1 MKQIIPSITVF
12 CSIVIM
18 LNSCAVGKNAVDNP
32 KAEAENKSEIPGLCF
47 VQMNDGSIKQYGSL
61 KLVTG
66 VLKTPHLLADDKVI
80 INSKDIMAYQSN
92 RHYAVAAKILTSAK
106 KGYVAVETL
115 PGFAVKVISGKLN
128 VYSRKYYNGANT
140 VDEYFLQSGNDGY
153 IIAYT
158 KDVLKGML
166 KEDAKAL
173 EYFNSKS
180 KVLPK
185 SKKLFATIEMYNN
198 SQMVTKN

>member
-158 KDVLKGML
+158 KDVLKSIL

-185 SKKLFATIEMYNN
+185 SKKLFATVEMYNN

>member
-1 MKQIIPSITVF
+1 MKQFIHSITVF

-18 LNSCAVGKNAVDNP
+18 LNSCAVGKNAVDAP
-32 KAEAENKSEIPGLCF
+32 KAEAESKSEIPGLCF
-47 VQMNDGSIKQYGSL
+47 VQMNDGSIKQYASL

-66 VLKTPHLLADDKVI
+66 VLKTPHLLADNKVI

-92 RHYAVAAKILTSAK
+92 RHYAVAAKILTSTK
-106 KGYVAVETL
+106 KGNVAVETL

-185 SKKLFATIEMYNN
+185 SKKLIATVEMYNN

>member
-185 SKKLFATIEMYNN
+185 SKKLFATVEMYNS